1 MCIPYDSAVTLINAY
16 FSLRLGETYTL
27 VPRYVKQWHISLT
40 CNSKM
45 VETVYVFF
53 RRGTAK
59 LNEFIYLM
67 HVYSLVN
74 RNELALDTATEI
86 DLKHTGEWRK
96 KSKSANDKQRKIKM
110 EK

>member
-1 MCIPYDSAVTLINAY
+1 M
-16 FSLRLGETYTL
+16 
-27 VPRYVKQWHISLT
+27 
-40 CNSKM
+40 
-45 VETVYVFF
+45 FF

-86 DLKHTGEWRK
+86 ISNTLVSGGK
-96 KSKSANDKQRKIKM
+96 KSKSANDKQRKIQM